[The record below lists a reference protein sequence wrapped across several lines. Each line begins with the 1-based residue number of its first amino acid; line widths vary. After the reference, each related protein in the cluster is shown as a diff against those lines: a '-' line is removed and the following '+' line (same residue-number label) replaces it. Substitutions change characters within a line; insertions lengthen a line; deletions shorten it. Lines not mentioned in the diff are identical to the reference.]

1 MNRSNSLLA
10 AFIVL
15 AVSGCGQL
23 DQATQPHQ
31 SVTLLAGVQG
41 HLATC
46 KSVVAG
52 DSLSSNDALE
62 FAPLGRSFA
71 TDMDFPVG
79 ASPVVIEK
87 LARSQS
93 ELSDCIEEVE
103 ARAGI
108 LSPAR

>member
-10 AFIVL
+10 AFFVL
-15 AVSGCGQL
+15 AVSGCGQV

-31 SVTLLAGVQG
+31 AVTLLAGVQG

-46 KSVVAG
+46 KSLVSG
-52 DSLSSNDALE
+52 ESPSSKDALE

-71 TDMDFPVG
+71 TSKDFPVG
-79 ASPVVIEK
+79 ASPDVIEQ

-93 ELSDCIEEVE
+93 ELSDCIEELE

-108 LSPAR
+108 RSTAR

>member
-10 AFIVL
+10 AFFVL
-15 AVSGCGQL
+15 AVSGCGQV

-31 SVTLLAGVQG
+31 AVTLLAGVQG

-46 KSVVAG
+46 KSLVSG
-52 DSLSSNDALE
+52 ESPSSKDALE

-71 TDMDFPVG
+71 TSKDFPAG
-79 ASPVVIEK
+79 ATPDVIEQLTRDQSN
-87 LARSQS
+87 LA
-93 ELSDCIEEVE
+93 DCIDEME

-108 LSPAR
+108 RSPAR

>member
-31 SVTLLAGVQG
+31 AVTLLVGIKG

-46 KSVVAG
+46 KSLVSD
-52 DSLSSNDALE
+52 DSLSSKNALE

-71 TDMDFPVG
+71 TSKDFPVG
-79 ASPVVIEK
+79 ASQDVIAQ

-93 ELSDCIEEVE
+93 ELSDCIKELE

-108 LSPAR
+108 RSTAR